1 MSDQEREKK
10 SGRLANEDDGGETD
24 VDAHRK
30 AGRLATDES
39 DEREETTTDESSDV
53 EAHRKMGR

>member
-10 SGRLANEDDGGETD
+10 SGRLANEEGTGETD

-30 AGRLATDES
+30 AGRLATDETTEG
-39 DEREETTTDESSDV
+39 DETTEETPDV